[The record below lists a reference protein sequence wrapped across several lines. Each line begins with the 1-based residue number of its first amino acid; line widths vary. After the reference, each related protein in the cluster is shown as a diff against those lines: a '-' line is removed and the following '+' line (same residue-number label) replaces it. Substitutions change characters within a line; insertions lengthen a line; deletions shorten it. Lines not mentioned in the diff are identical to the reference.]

1 MIRKLY
7 IIANRWWR
15 TTLYLKK
22 WKPQMPLEDLAL
34 GKWKPNEEQVLPT
47 DIKKG
52 VRLRK
57 YPKK

>member
-7 IIANRWWR
+7 IIAKRWWR

-22 WKPQMPLEDLAL
+22 WKPQVPLEPLNLD
-34 GKWKPNEEQVLPT
+34 KWKPNEKQVLPT

>member
-7 IIANRWWR
+7 IIAKRWWR

-22 WKPQMPLEDLAL
+22 WKPQVPLEPLNLD
-34 GKWKPNEEQVLPT
+34 KWKPSKEQVLPT